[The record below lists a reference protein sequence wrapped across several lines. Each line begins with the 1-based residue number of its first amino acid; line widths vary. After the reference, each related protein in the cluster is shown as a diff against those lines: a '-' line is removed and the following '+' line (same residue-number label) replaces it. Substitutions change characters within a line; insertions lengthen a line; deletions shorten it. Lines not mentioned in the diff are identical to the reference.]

1 MQKLFGG
8 ISGFNPSGRFQGVGG
23 QSQQSPP
30 ADPAAAQ
37 GLPPAPPAQPPDPN
51 TGGAA
56 APPAPPTG
64 APSAPPASGAVDL
77 SKLIQNLQKLNI
89 ASEPTHPKVPTLAE
103 ALRKHFGDQAK
114 IDVDNQTIKITTPQG
129 VRQLEVYTR
138 RSQGNVRAHLRLRV
152 DKNTTRPIGQL
163 LRYGDEYYIDADL
176 LEKIDKT
183 PKSAQKQQNAQ
194 QPTDDKKP
202 KRKLPKSVLYG
213 AGLLAAGGAV
223 AGLSRFLGGGDDD
236 DDKKKA
242 QSENGGGTGPLGT
255 QVREVIQL
263 KPANN
268 NQDGTESEKRSV
280 NGKQNSAE
288 GGPNP
293 AKGEPPSVTVTE
305 RTQTQPNIVVNV
317 PAPQVI
323 REITS
328 GEAPVQTRR
337 KDNETVVKAGTSDG
351 VFTLNIGADKTLI
364 LKDKDVVGEFPTSEI
379 IRAVGQ
385 MADGKTEKEIRRSGE
400 FDDLL
405 KNPWFLVAIALALV
419 AFTRR
424 GGRE

>member
-1 MQKLFGG
+1 MRKQFTGVPKFD
-8 ISGFNPSGRFQGVGG
+8 PSGRFSRGPRGG
-23 QSQQSPP
+23 QQSPP
-30 ADPAAAQ
+30 TDPTSGG
-37 GLPPAPPAQPPDPN
+37 GLPSGTPASPAPSN
-51 TGGAA
+51 TGGA
-56 APPAPPTG
+56 
-64 APSAPPASGAVDL
+64 SVSSVDL
-77 SKLIQNLQKLNI
+77 SKLYQNLEPSNVTS
-89 ASEPTHPKVPTLAE
+89 ASALPNNMMTLAE
-103 ALRKHFGDQAK
+103 ALRKHFGDQAD
-114 IDVDNQTIKITTPQG
+114 IDVDGLTIKVKTQKG
-129 VRQLEVYTR
+129 VRELEVGAQRFSGGDTR
-138 RSQGNVRAHLRLRV
+138 AILLLRV
-152 DKNTTRPIGQL
+152 DKDTVRPIGNL
-163 LRYGDEYYIDADL
+163 VRYGDEYYINPDL
-176 LEKIDKT
+176 LEKIDNT
-183 PKSAQKQQNAQ
+183 SQPKKPAQKEEDKQQSAG
-194 QPTDDKKP
+194 DRKP

-213 AGLLAAGGAV
+213 AGLLAAGGAA

-242 QSENGGGTGPLGT
+242 QSGGGSGTVDVVPL
-255 QVREVIQL
+255 
-263 KPANN
+263 
-268 NQDGTESEKRSV
+268 DGGASPPL
-280 NGKQNSAE
+280 
-288 GGPNP
+288 PNP
-293 AKGEPPSVTVTE
+293 ETKAEDDKQQAPAPARDKADGPQTDKPIVTVTE
-305 RTQTQPNIVVNV
+305 RGKPKIVVNV
-317 PAPQVI
+317 PPAQVV

-364 LKDKDVVGEFPTSEI
+364 LKDKEVVGEFPTSEI

>member
-1 MQKLFGG
+1 
-8 ISGFNPSGRFQGVGG
+8 
-23 QSQQSPP
+23 
-30 ADPAAAQ
+30 
-37 GLPPAPPAQPPDPN
+37 
-51 TGGAA
+51 
-56 APPAPPTG
+56 
-64 APSAPPASGAVDL
+64 L
-77 SKLIQNLQKLNI
+77 SKLYQNLESSNI
-89 ASEPTHPKVPTLAE
+89 TSASALPDNMMTLAE

-114 IDVDNQTIKITTPQG
+114 IDVDGLTIKVNTPKG
-129 VRQLEVYTR
+129 VRELEVGTQRFSGGDTR
-138 RSQGNVRAHLRLRV
+138 AILLLRV
-152 DKNTTRPIGQL
+152 DKHTVRPIGNL
-163 LRYGDEYYIDADL
+163 VRYGDEYYINADL
-176 LEKIDKT
+176 LEKIDNT
-183 PKSAQKQQNAQ
+183 SQPKKPAQKEENKQQS
-194 QPTDDKKP
+194 TGDKKTK
-202 KRKLPKSVLYG
+202 KRLPKSVLYG
-213 AGLLAAGGAV
+213 VGLLAASGAV
-223 AGLSRFLGGGDDD
+223 VGLSRLLGGGDDD

-242 QSENGGGTGPLGT
+242 QSDSGGIREEVVLNSAGGG
-255 QVREVIQL
+255 
-263 KPANN
+263 
-268 NQDGTESEKRSV
+268 ESPIR
-280 NGKQNSAE
+280 
-288 GGPNP
+288 GGPAP
-293 AKGEPPSVTVTE
+293 AGGGESPIRGGPAPAGGGESSIRGGPAPAGGGSTA
-305 RTQTQPNIVVNV
+305 PNIVVSV

-364 LKDKDVVGEFPTSEI
+364 LKDKEVVGEFPTSEI